1 MMGRR
6 AVLRSR
12 LSAARARVSGL
23 VVSAGL
29 VGLVGLTSVMAL
41 PGCARS
47 DPAAALAPAPGG
59 STPFSFALI
68 GDLPYFVL
76 DEPNLG
82 LLFDAIGREDSAF
95 IVHVGDVKSSMELC
109 SDALYARRK
118 ALLQQSP
125 RPLILV
131 PGDND
136 WTDCHRS
143 SSGGFDPRERLAAVR
158 SIFFADPGPLG
169 QSSQST
175 QASHAGPASHQ
186 DPQGRLTA
194 RGQPLR
200 LERQPQAPENV
211 RWRIGA
217 VQFLTVHVVG
227 SNNGLDKYPG
237 SRGEFSVRD
246 GLNRAWVSS
255 TLEAARRDRVDALV
269 IAIHGAPDF
278 DPDSRSGFKGFIEQ
292 LRELSTAFS
301 QPILLLHGDH
311 HEFKVDQP
319 LRDPAGRSIR
329 HLTRVQSFGA
339 PRSQS
344 WVQIRYEPTH
354 PMRFTI
360 TPRDI
365 EAVRQ

>member
-1 MMGRR
+1 MMRR
-6 AVLRSR
+6 LAVLRSC
-12 LSAARARVSGL
+12 LSATRARVSGL

-29 VGLVGLTSVMAL
+29 VGLVCLTSVMAL
-41 PGCARS
+41 AGCARS
-47 DPAAALAPAPGG
+47 DPAAAGAPAPSG

-68 GDLPYFVL
+68 GDLPYFGL

-95 IVHVGDVKSSMELC
+95 IVHVGDFKSSMELC

-158 SIFFADPGPLG
+158 SIFFAEPGPLG
-169 QSSQST
+169 QSHRSSR
-175 QASHAGPASHQ
+175 AGPAGHR
-186 DPQGRLTA
+186 DPKDRLAA
-194 RGQPLR
+194 RGQPLL

-217 VQFLTVHVVG
+217 IQFLTVHVVG

-237 SRGEFSVRD
+237 SRGEFSVRE

-292 LRELSTAFS
+292 LREISTEFS

-319 LRDPAGRSIR
+319 LRDSAGRSIR

-354 PMRFTI
+354 PTRFTI